1 METTNFAI
9 LMLVLGIAT
18 LLGAGSM
25 MWAYQGAGSIAV
37 VFLEVM
43 PVPEGLSDEVRSLF
57 QSGVSEYCKGQ
68 YRRSDTYF
76 VQVLRLA
83 PTLAAAHHNHAL
95 ALANQREITK
105 STKAFLTAA
114 DLYTQ
119 ADDRLSADLVKQHL
133 QALKRSVKPSQPS
146 K

>member
-1 METTNFAI
+1 MEITNFAI

-43 PVPEGLSDEVRSLF
+43 PVPNGLNDEMRSLF

-68 YRRSDTYF
+68 YRRSANYF
-76 VQVLRLA
+76 GQVLRLA
-83 PTLAAAHHNHAL
+83 PNLAVAHHNHAL
-95 ALANQREITK
+95 ALANQREV
-105 STKAFLTAA
+105 TKATQAFLRAA

-133 QALKRSVKPSQPS
+133 QALKRSVK
-146 K
+146 KAA

>member
-1 METTNFAI
+1 METTNFAV

-68 YRRSDTYF
+68 YRRSANYF
-76 VQVLRLA
+76 VQVLRLD
-83 PTLAAAHHNHAL
+83 PTIAAAHHNHAL
-95 ALANQREITK
+95 ALANQREVTK
-105 STKAFLTAA
+105 ATKAFLTAA

-119 ADDRLSADLVKQHL
+119 AGDRLSAELVKQHL
-133 QALKRSVKPSQPS
+133 QALKRSVKPSHS
-146 K
+146 

>member
-1 METTNFAI
+1 METTNFAV

-43 PVPEGLSDEVRSLF
+43 PVPEGLNDEVRSLF

-68 YRRSDTYF
+68 YRRSANYF
-76 VQVLRLA
+76 VQVLRLD
-83 PTLAAAHHNHAL
+83 PTIAAAHHNHAL
-95 ALANQREITK
+95 ALSNQREVTK
-105 STKAFLTAA
+105 ATKAFLTAA
-114 DLYTQ
+114 DLYTEV
-119 ADDRLSADLVKQHL
+119 DDRLSAELVKQHL
-133 QALKRSVKPSQPS
+133 QALKRSVKP